1 MKKLIFTIC
10 AFAAILAVGCSKE
23 LAETS
28 QKEYKLV
35 VNMDKVS
42 FGNDTRAP
50 RTEWEDGDVV
60 YVVFNGDVSDD
71 EKYLVLTYNKGA
83 WSSEW
88 VGTTAEAVAAKDIKT
103 FSAGYMNIAAADS
116 TPYYWD
122 AISALCVYSSIGEGV
137 CVMLCDNGTYTV
149 SGNTITMDI
158 DMVPECAQITVRDIN
173 IYDNWTLSC
182 DKLMSLGG
190 FSISSLKP
198 STATRDYNNSL
209 CGFANIDGVSFY
221 GSPDVATSSLTFTLS
236 NGEKTYT
243 RTFIDKSLSNG
254 DAIIMNGPFNA
265 NGTRNDVWE
274 EVE

>member
-1 MKKLIFTIC
+1 MKK
-10 AFAAILAVGCSKE
+10 ILLVLSAVTMLLVGGCSNE
-23 LAETS
+23 NFETPAP
-28 QKEYKLV
+28 EYKLV
-35 VNMDKVS
+35 VNIEKS
-42 FGNDTRAP
+42 PFGDETRAP
-50 RTEWEDGDVV
+50 RSEWDNGDVV
-60 YVVFNGDVSDD
+60 YVVFNGDVGDD
-71 EKYLVLTYNKGA
+71 EKYLVLTYNNET
-83 WSSEW
+83 WSSKW
-88 VGTTAEAVAAKDIKT
+88 IGTTAEEVAAKNIKT

-122 AISALCVYSSIGEGV
+122 AISALCVDSSIGEGV

-198 STATRDYNNSL
+198 STANRDYNYDL
-209 CGFANIDGVSFY
+209 CGFTNIDGVSFF
-221 GSPDVATSSLTFTLS
+221 GTPDATTSSLTFTLS

-243 RTFIDKSLSNG
+243 RTFIGKNLSNG
-254 DAIIMNGPFNA
+254 DAVIMDGPFHRD
-265 NGTRNDVWE
+265 GTRNEVWSE
-274 EVE
+274 ID

>member
-1 MKKLIFTIC
+1 MKKIL
-10 AFAAILAVGCSKE
+10 FALSAVALFFAVGCSKE
-23 LAETS
+23 DIETS
-28 QKEYKLV
+28 APQYKLV
-35 VNMDKVS
+35 VNMERLS
-42 FGNDTRAP
+42 FGDDTRAP
-50 RTEWEDGDVV
+50 RTEWKNGDVV
-60 YVVFNGDVSDD
+60 YVVFYGDVGED
-71 EKYLVLTYNKGA
+71 EKYLVLTYNNGT

-88 VGTTAEAVAAKDIKT
+88 VGTTAEEVAAKNIKT

-158 DMVPECAQITVRDIN
+158 TMTPACAQITVRDIN

-209 CGFANIDGVSFY
+209 CGFANIDGVSFF
-221 GSPDVATSSLTFTLS
+221 GSPDATTSSLTFTLS

-243 RTFIDKSLSNG
+243 RTFIGKNLSNG
-254 DAIIMNGPFNA
+254 DAVIMDGPFHRD
-265 NGTRNDVWE
+265 GTRNEVWSE
-274 EVE
+274 ID